1 MILLII
7 LCVFA
12 CVFFS
17 GCAAK
22 DYTIKFDKN
31 MTLDY
36 KSKDTPLSLIKKIG
50 NKKITSKDIK
60 DGRIKVDNLIVTC
73 DEIDTS
79 KKGQFEIKYYTNDVD
94 HKEIRKSVKVSDISK
109 PTISFSEDQITLLV
123 SQIPSFNI
131 LDYIDVSDNDD
142 QEPVIKMNLDHQMN
156 LAGEYTVT
164 VSAKDSTGNES
175 VKELKI
181 VVSADPEPV
190 VEQPPVDQNNQGG
203 SNSVDTSKKDDKK
216 TADKNDSS
224 NSNQSKPN
232 EDKPVESKP
241 DSNKTNQSSKIPS
254 QFNKF
259 FVGDTIPVYEEA
271 YAYANRIFASGQV
284 NGYSVEPT
292 GTGYQVIFN

>member
-1 MILLII
+1 M

-94 HKEIRKSVKVSDISK
+94 HKEIHKSVKVSDISK

-131 LDYIDVSDNDD
+131 LDCIDVSDNDD
-142 QEPVIKMNLDHQMN
+142 QEPVIKMNLDHHMN
-156 LAGEYTVT
+156 GAGEYTIT

-190 VEQPPVDQNNQGG
+190 VEQHQNNQGG

-216 TADKNDSS
+216 KSDKNDSS

-232 EDKPVESKP
+232 EDEPVESKP
-241 DSNKTNQSSKIPS
+241 DSSKTNQSSKIPS

-259 FVGDTIPVYEEA
+259 FAGDTIPVYEEA